1 MPQGHQSILGLDLA
15 LLGEVGQQGGRQATG
30 GARRVG
36 LGPIGHPGGGPDDTG
51 EVVVH
56 ASGRQRRTGISIIEG
71 EQPGDAQLLECIG
84 PLPEEGAQFHS
95 CVSQRQ
101 GGAAS
106 RGAQSAA
113 PFNGTIDVLTGT
125 RRVLSQ
131 RREPV
136 PVEFR

>member
-15 LLGEVGQQGGRQATG
+15 LLGEVRQQGGRQAAG
-30 GARRVG
+30 GARRIG
-36 LGPIGHPGGGPDDTG
+36 LGAVGHPGGGPDDTG

-71 EQPGDAQLLECIG
+71 EQPGDAQLFERIG
-84 PLPEEGAQFHS
+84 PLAEKGAQFYP
-95 CVSQRQ
+95 CVSQGQ

-106 RGAQSAA
+106 CGTQPAA

>member
-1 MPQGHQSILGLDLA
+1 M
-15 LLGEVGQQGGRQATG
+15 
-30 GARRVG
+30 
-36 LGPIGHPGGGPDDTG
+36 
-51 EVVVH
+51 H

-71 EQPGDAQLLECIG
+71 EQPGDAQLFECIG
-84 PLPEEGAQFHS
+84 PFTEEGAQLYP
-95 CVSQRQ
+95 CVSQGQ
-101 GGAAS
+101 GGATS
-106 RGAQSAA
+106 RGTQSAA